1 VIQTRTIF
9 TDVAFVTAAIKNRF
23 PELNLGVQAAGPE
36 CNMGNMH
43 KFPRDVSVRT
53 FTGKTGYTLVL
64 SATS

>member
-36 CNMGNMH
+36 CDMGNMQ
-43 KFPRDVSVRT
+43 FPRDVSVRT